1 MEIPQL
7 LILCAFVLLHSE
19 YARAAYSGGSEF
31 FWDYICPF
39 SGKSAKC
46 IKEVVIP
53 WLESHAKGKV
63 KIFFRLQVQPW
74 CVHAFIIVTLV
85 APPSS
90 RIA

>member
-7 LILCAFVLLHSE
+7 LILCAFALLHSE
-19 YARAAYSGGSEF
+19 SALRLTPGCSEF

-39 SGKSAKC
+39 SGKSSKC
-46 IKEVVIP
+46 IKDVVIP

-74 CVHAFIIVTLV
+74 CVRRPIIATL
-85 APPSS
+85 ATPPYL
-90 RIA
+90 